1 MCHADVSIRSAGR
14 VSSLPT
20 VFGQEYVRSVLLL
33 SRPPYVRWA
42 GAVVLVAAAFAW
54 DVSARATEQVP
65 FAARAIQRGEPIDT
79 DSIEWRSAPIGLLPQ
94 PNLQSATA
102 AVTINRGEP
111 ISPSALRFTAAVPV
125 GWWTVAMD
133 LPPTVLPGTGVR
145 IVLGGGE
152 GVSGI
157 VVEPSRE
164 DSFGLRSA
172 GLVAV
177 PSQAADAVGLAAGA
191 GQIVLLFEP

>member
-1 MCHADVSIRSAGR
+1 MPCQWVGR
-14 VSSLPT
+14 FGSLPMA
-20 VFGQEYVRSVLLL
+20 FGGEYVRAVLLL
-33 SRPPYVRWA
+33 SKPPYLRWA
-42 GAVVLVAAAFAW
+42 GAVALVAAAFAW
-54 DVSARATEQVP
+54 DMSARATEQIP
-65 FAARAIQRGEPIDT
+65 FAARGIERGEAIDM
-79 DSIEWRSAPIGLLPQ
+79 DSVEWRSVPVGLLTRPE
-94 PNLQSATA
+94 LQSATA
-102 AVTINRGEP
+102 AVSISRGEP
-111 ISPSALRFTAAVPV
+111 ISPSVLSFATGVPA
-125 GWWTVAMD
+125 GWWTVALD
-133 LPPTVLPGTGVR
+133 LPPAVLPGTGVR

-152 GVSGI
+152 GVTGI